1 MHGKPILKITASD
14 NGVYQVAVK
23 AGVDEYDRADRLSA
37 ALRPAIAL
45 INRTI
50 HRLYNDAGRAEIPS
64 RESAQC
70 AGITSTREKP

>member
-14 NGVYQVAVK
+14 SGVYQVAVK

-45 INRTI
+45 INHTI
-50 HRLYNDAGRAEIPS
+50 HRLYTDTNGSPMIAHPE
-64 RESAQC
+64 
-70 AGITSTREKP
+70 